1 MYILSCDKLI
11 SSHADGF
18 IINPFGRWGKYFTDL
33 YTYDFI
39 FLQHG
44 IIKDDLSGWLNKLDK
59 GFRLFITSAKP
70 EYKSILDYDYLYTKD
85 EVLLSGLP
93 RFDKLENKPQKKIL
107 IMPTWRQFL
116 TVKANS
122 LGVRGNNPNFTK
134 SEFFQFY
141 NSLINN
147 KKLLDKVGEKGYKIK
162 LCLHPAMI
170 SEAETF
176 EENDLVEISKDIC
189 DYSKEFC
196 TGSILITD
204 YSSVAFDF
212 AYLRKPV
219 IYTQFDYEDVFSN
232 HIYDEGYFDYRRDG
246 LGPVCEDL
254 DSTVEE
260 IYKSI
265 ENDCKLE
272 KRYRERIDNFFEFD
286 DRNNS
291 KRVYE
296 AIRKL

>member
-1 MYILSCDKLI
+1 
-11 SSHADGF
+11 
-18 IINPFGRWGKYFTDL
+18 
-33 YTYDFI
+33 
-39 FLQHG
+39 
-44 IIKDDLSGWLNKLDK
+44 
-59 GFRLFITSAKP
+59 
-70 EYKSILDYDYLYTKD
+70 
-85 EVLLSGLP
+85 
-93 RFDKLENKPQKKIL
+93 
-107 IMPTWRQFL
+107 
-116 TVKANS
+116 
-122 LGVRGNNPNFTK
+122 
-134 SEFFQFY
+134 
-141 NSLINN
+141 
-147 KKLLDKVGEKGYKIK
+147 
-162 LCLHPAMI
+162 
-170 SEAETF
+170 
-176 EENDLVEISKDIC
+176 
-189 DYSKEFC
+189 
-196 TGSILITD
+196 
-204 YSSVAFDF
+204 
-212 AYLRKPV
+212 V